1 MKCYTLKLTHVVAF
15 ALSAGFAFIAAHGE
29 ATARDRDLRSEVVRD
44 HRTGPEVRDHR
55 SAVIVRDHRTQPIV
69 RDHRTQP
76 IIRDH
81 RATPIVRDHRTSP
94 MVRDHRQA
102 SGPQGGVVVTS
113 SERRGGSQCIRSVFG
128 GPCVGF

>member
-1 MKCYTLKLTHVVAF
+1 MKRYTLKLTHVVAL

-29 ATARDRDLRSEVVRD
+29 ATARDRDRRNEVVRD
-44 HRTGPEVRDHR
+44 HSTGPEVRDYG
-55 SAVIVRDHRTQPIV
+55 SPVIV

-94 MVRDHRQA
+94 MVRDDRQA
-102 SGPQGGVVVTS
+102 TGPQGGVVVTS
-113 SERRGGSQCIRSVFG
+113 SERRSGSRCIRSVFG
-128 GPCVGF
+128 GPCVAF